1 MLLFKKEGI
10 WIQVTDIAFT
20 CRRCLLKARR
30 TEIIGSCGED
40 TGWLGFLL
48 NFELYGSIPFKP

>member
-1 MLLFKKEGI
+1 MDTSHRYCSYMQEMPFEG
-10 WIQVTDIAFT
+10 TT
-20 CRRCLLKARR
+20 
-30 TEIIGSCGED
+30 TEIIGSCGAD